1 MTRQSSES
9 TATANSLNNLSS
21 YSGTATTMDDKPS
34 VQNPSESEIEALK
47 KTTRISLEEALNV
60 KPAPKKAT
68 SSLPDQSGEKKAT
81 GLISG
86 ILTHTAPI
94 PQTIRLKRPSTSPIV
109 INPPDITSAPTVV
122 KTAHAKIP
130 TSPIGDAA
138 TVIKKLI
145 PPRPLNETS
154 RIILD
159 IGPQADDI
167 KQKTAPIHAVS
178 ASEPTPGPKTIRLK
192 RPSAIIASTQSEE
205 AQVVPDMQTAKKSE
219 TTKIELPQGAAFEAP
234 ATQRK
239 TIKIKRT
246 DRNIIAPR
254 TVPVQRQA
262 EAKLQPET
270 VIQKGELGKEVPI
283 QEPLQDEAMP
293 VFSILAGA
301 AVVCLALL
309 VYLLAAQA
317 FGPKL
322 LLPVPSG
329 LF

>member
-1 MTRQSSES
+1 
-9 TATANSLNNLSS
+9 
-21 YSGTATTMDDKPS
+21 MDDKTS
-34 VQNPSESEIEALK
+34 DENQSESEIEALK

-60 KPAPKKAT
+60 KPATKKAT
-68 SSLPDQSGEKKAT
+68 SSLPDQSGEKKST

-86 ILTHTAPI
+86 IPTHTAPI

-130 TSPIGDAA
+130 TSPVGDTA
-138 TVIKKLI
+138 TVVKKPI
-145 PPRPLNETS
+145 VPRPLNETS

-159 IGPQADDI
+159 IGLQTSDI
-167 KQKTAPIHAVS
+167 KQKTGPVPVIS

-192 RPSAIIASTQSEE
+192 RPSTIIASTQTAE
-205 AQVVPDMQTAKKSE
+205 AQAVVPDMQTAKKSE
-219 TTKIELPQGAAFEAP
+219 TAKIELPQGAAFETP
-234 ATQRK
+234 TTQRK

-254 TVPVQRQA
+254 TVAVQRQA
-262 EAKLQPET
+262 EDKLQAET
-270 VIQKGELGKEVPI
+270 VVQKEERGEKAPI
-283 QEPLQDEAMP
+283 QEPVQDEAMP
-293 VFSILAGA
+293 VFYVLAGM

>member
-1 MTRQSSES
+1 
-9 TATANSLNNLSS
+9 
-21 YSGTATTMDDKPS
+21 MDDNSSDQK
-34 VQNPSESEIEALK
+34 PSESEIEALK

-68 SSLPDQSGEKKAT
+68 SSLSDQSGEKKAT
-81 GLISG
+81 GLITG
-86 ILTHTAPI
+86 IPTHAAPI

-130 TSPIGDAA
+130 TSPVGDIA
-138 TVIKKLI
+138 TVIKKPV

-159 IGPQADDI
+159 IGPQASDI
-167 KQKTAPIHAVS
+167 KQKTAPISAVS

-192 RPSAIIASTQSEE
+192 RPSTIVASAQPEE
-205 AQVVPDMQTAKKSE
+205 MQNVVPDMQAAKKSE
-219 TTKIELPQGAAFEAP
+219 TAKIELPQGAALEAP
-234 ATQRK
+234 TTQRK

-246 DRNIIAPR
+246 DRNIIVPR
-254 TVPVQRQA
+254 TVAVQRPA
-262 EAKLQPET
+262 EAKLQTET
-270 VIQKGELGKEVPI
+270 VVQKDELGEKITI
-283 QEPLQDEAMP
+283 QEPVQDEVMP

-301 AVVCLALL
+301 AVICLALL
-309 VYLLAAQA
+309 VYLLTAQA

>member
-1 MTRQSSES
+1 MDNNSS
-9 TATANSLNNLSS
+9 
-21 YSGTATTMDDKPS
+21 D
-34 VQNPSESEIEALK
+34 QNPSESEIEALK

-60 KPAPKKAT
+60 KPSPKKAT

-81 GLISG
+81 GLITG
-86 ILTHTAPI
+86 IPTHTAPI
-94 PQTIRLKRPSTSPIV
+94 PQTIHLKRPSTSPIV
-109 INPPDITSAPTVV
+109 ISPADITSAPTVV
-122 KTAHAKIP
+122 KTAHTKIP
-130 TSPIGDAA
+130 TSPVGETA
-138 TVIKKLI
+138 TVIKKPL

-159 IGPQADDI
+159 IGPQASGI
-167 KQKTAPIHAVS
+167 KQKTAPIPTVS

-192 RPSAIIASTQSEE
+192 RPSTIIASTQTEE
-205 AQVVPDMQTAKKSE
+205 MQDAVPDLQTAKKSE
-219 TTKIELPQGAAFEAP
+219 TSKIELPQGAAFEAP
-234 ATQRK
+234 TTQRK

-254 TVPVQRQA
+254 TVIMQRPAEDKLQA
-262 EAKLQPET
+262 ET
-270 VIQKGELGKEVPI
+270 VVQKEEHGEKVPI
-283 QEPLQDEAMP
+283 QEPVQDEAMP

-317 FGPKL
+317 FGPEL
-322 LLPVPSG
+322 FLPVPSG